1 MNWVDIAI
9 IIVGII
15 FIVIGLKQ
23 GLIRTVFSIAGLAGG
38 IALAGRYHEPFA
50 AVLSPGG
57 ASWAGIA
64 AFAIIVI
71 ITLVVAN
78 LVGMLVKR
86 AANILL
92 LGWIDKVFGG
102 ILGAIIGLVLCAALL
117 TIVSKFFPDLGQD
130 VIGQSAVA
138 KVVMEQFPMLLGLL
152 PEDFDF
158 IRDFFQQNGELPLDK
173 LTEILP

>member
-1 MNWVDIAI
+1 MNWVDIII

-23 GLIRTVFSIAGLAGG
+23 GLIRAVFSIAGLAGG
-38 IALAGRYHEPFA
+38 VALAGRYHEPFA
-50 AVLSPGG
+50 AVLSPSG
-57 ASWAGIA
+57 ANWAGIA

-71 ITLVVAN
+71 ATLVVAN
-78 LVGMLVKR
+78 LVGVVVKK
-86 AANILL
+86 AVNILL

-117 TIVSKFFPDLGQD
+117 TIVSKYFPNLVQD
-130 VIGQSAVA
+130 TISQSAVA
-138 KVVMEQFPMLLGLL
+138 KAIMEQFPMLLGLL

-158 IRDFFQQNGELPLDK
+158 VRDFFQ
-173 LTEILP
+173 